1 MDYTIK
7 KENIV
12 KLAKNFNG
20 MKMSI
25 QNTIK
30 SMTTT
35 QILKKKGVEKITML
49 TAYDA
54 LMAKIF
60 DGEVDMILVGDS
72 LQMSFFGESD
82 TLGATL
88 EQMIYHTKA
97 VCRGAKS
104 SLIVCD
110 MPFGSTT
117 TPEIA
122 LKSAI
127 QIYKETKA
135 QAIKLEVGFEGLQ
148 SIQMLVENGIAVM
161 AHIGLKPQF
170 VRSEGGYKV
179 QGKTQESVESL
190 IKLAK
195 DIEQKGA
202 FSILLEGVRAEAA
215 KAITQSVGIPVIGI
229 GSGADVDGQVLVWSD
244 AFGFFEE
251 FKPKFVRQY
260 LKGVELLRQGVRQY
274 VKDVKS
280 GGFPNEQESY

>member
-1 MDYTIK
+1 
-7 KENIV
+7 
-12 KLAKNFNG
+12 
-20 MKMSI
+20 MSI

-30 SMTTT
+30 SITTT

-82 TLGATL
+82 TLSATL

-97 VCRGAKS
+97 VCKGAKS

-260 LKGVELLRQGVRQY
+260 LKGAELLRQGVRQY

>member
-97 VCRGAKS
+97 VCKGAKS

-135 QAIKLEVGFEGLQ
+135 QAVKLEVGFEGLQ

-260 LKGVELLRQGVRQY
+260 LKGAELLRQGVRQY